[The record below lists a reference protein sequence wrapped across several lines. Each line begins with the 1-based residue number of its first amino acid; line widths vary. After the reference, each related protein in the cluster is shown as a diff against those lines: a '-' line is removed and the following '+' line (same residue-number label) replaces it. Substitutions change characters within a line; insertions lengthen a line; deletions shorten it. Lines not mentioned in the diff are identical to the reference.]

1 MEQPIIQKLTSSG
14 YKLED
19 INALVLIFKQNLHSI
34 SDELNIK
41 HNKNPLELIHKLKGG
56 LRILLLTEEL
66 PAIELLEKNVSQDG
80 IDAHINSANK
90 LIMEYCHTLENL
102 LTNIKAL
109 NQEN

>member
-1 MEQPIIQKLTSSG
+1 MEQRIIQKLTTSG

-19 INALVLIFKQNLHSI
+19 INELVLIFKQNLHSI

-41 HNKNPLELIHKLKGG
+41 HNNNPLDLIHKLKGG

-66 PAIELLEKNVSQDG
+66 PEIELLEKNVYHDG

-90 LIMEYCHTLENL
+90 LIKEYCHILDKL
-102 LTNIKAL
+102 LTDIKAL